1 MPFGEYAPSMT
12 LEKPAFSITIR
23 RFSTLA
29 IASLRVWVDKT
40 KRKSFSGVCWIVRCS
55 SSSPIAP

>member
-40 KRKSFSGVCWIVRCS
+40 KRKSFSEVC
-55 SSSPIAP
+55 